1 MNTVRKAAAW
11 FLCFSMLLSNT
22 TVYAEDILSTPEN
35 NDFTLQ
41 EESVPETEGEIL
53 QQEEE
58 SQEDLPEENS
68 GENLPEE
75 NSQSEDNL
83 QDETEES
90 RLPLDL
96 SENKDIIYEIMYAEQ
111 TELLLEQKIGMEL
124 SFQDALI
131 EQGIKA
137 KDTLFFFMPE
147 ECMKASDTS
156 EGIPVYDKESDLQV
170 GEYTVRNQKVEVE
183 FLQDIEDISSFV
195 AQMELQVVY
204 REEILTEEQQV
215 YPWKIQTYEDGTY
228 QEIFLNLPKKTDT
241 PEPSV
246 IPTPEPSVTPTP
258 ESTEMPTPEPE
269 ASITPTPEPTPTP
282 TVPPKDMVNGIGDFF
297 TDEATGFTFQVTAR
311 QSEEIQRDVFWID
324 NNNSGKKRPAVSE
337 VPLILENSLTFT
349 TFYTYKDREGKMVKS
364 TMTVPFASL
373 GITKEK
379 VSYMEMGG
387 TGHDIYTILPN
398 ALPTKA
404 KLRGE
409 GIEEQTVNL
418 NWTINACEISE
429 PNYGLTEVT
438 DDNMSQHPGASVP
451 GWYYTVKMDYDMN
464 VQVRRGNTRMYGIY
478 KKILESYDFCW
489 ATGIKKRMEVT
500 RI

>member
-1 MNTVRKAAAW
+1 M
-11 FLCFSMLLSNT
+11 
-22 TVYAEDILSTPEN
+22 
-35 NDFTLQ
+35 
-41 EESVPETEGEIL
+41 
-53 QQEEE
+53 
-58 SQEDLPEENS
+58 
-68 GENLPEE
+68 
-75 NSQSEDNL
+75 

-111 TELLLEQKIGMEL
+111 TEFPLEQKIGMEL
-124 SFQDALI
+124 SFQNALI

-147 ECMKASDTS
+147 ECMTASDTS

-204 REEILTEEQQV
+204 KEEILTEEQQV

-387 TGHDIYTILPN
+387 TGQLYLQDS
-398 ALPTKA
+398 
-404 KLRGE
+404 
-409 GIEEQTVNL
+409 
-418 NWTINACEISE
+418 SE
-429 PNYGLTEVT
+429 C
-438 DDNMSQHPGASVP
+438 ASN
-451 GWYYTVKMDYDMN
+451 KSEAE
-464 VQVRRGNTRMYGIY
+464 RRRDWKNRQ
-478 KKILESYDFCW
+478 
-489 ATGIKKRMEVT
+489 
-500 RI
+500 